1 VELSGSELFKI
12 IITMASITYSVV
24 FGILAKKVWDVPKT
38 VQKHLEEYSNKLE
51 ARLLRIDE
59 ESKTA
64 HRRLNVQDRITSKL
78 AGRDFDSRAIADS
91 GVYPDIKTRV
101 VGTDG

>member
-1 VELSGSELFKI
+1 MDFSSQELFKI
-12 IITMASITYSVV
+12 IITIASITYSVI
-24 FGILAKKVWDVPKT
+24 FGILAKKVWDVPNT
-38 VQKHLEEYSNKLE
+38 VQRHLDEYSNKLE
-51 ARLLRIDE
+51 TRFLRLDE

-78 AGRDFDSRAIADS
+78 AGRDFDSRAIAAS

-101 VGTDG
+101 SDE